1 MPYWWCSQQGYV
13 SLQRALEGRRYFIQR
28 ILKVSAYSVV
38 AMCTSRRGRT
48 VVKLYCSRPT
58 AAIDAL
64 ERVHAVAD
72 RQPPGTGC
80 LTVVEDFSTPVGH
93 CVVFPLLSPPP
104 QFDELP
110 QRERERIV
118 QLVQLL
124 LRHFHA
130 HKLYHGDVHKGNVS
144 VDAASGAVTLL
155 DFDCARVFS
164 RTVARTVADCTADR
178 GAESALLER
187 DHRGLCL
194 LAVQLDVHLVA
205 LHL

>member
-1 MPYWWCSQQGYV
+1 MHFP
-13 SLQRALEGRRYFIQR
+13 
-28 ILKVSAYSVV
+28 
-38 AMCTSRRGRT
+38 SRQDG
-48 VVKLYCSRPT
+48 CE
-58 AAIDAL
+58 AA
-64 ERVHAVAD
+64 HAVAVS
-72 RQPPGTGC
+72 QPPGTGC